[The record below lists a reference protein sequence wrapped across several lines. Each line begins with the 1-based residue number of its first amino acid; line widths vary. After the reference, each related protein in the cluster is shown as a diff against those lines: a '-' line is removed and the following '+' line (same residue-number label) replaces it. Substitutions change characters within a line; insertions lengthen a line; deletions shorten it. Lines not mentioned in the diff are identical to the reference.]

1 MLQCVKRTIAAGGFN
16 RSSIYWLDTS
26 HIHPKV
32 RIDNNDSPFKKD
44 TSDLENF
51 YFKKSHLAA
60 IKIDPLYNS
69 YSSLYLSKMGLNHE
83 KRNRGNEKK
92 GSTEKF
98 QSLNFDTYWF
108 SSLFLLR
115 TILILIMS
123 ELIIRTFSSV
133 ALNVSK
139 KYVLSWSTAKA
150 PFCCREIFSCKR
162 WNLQSFNAHMIS
174 KNAGLSKKLLV
185 NLLLGKSDFKIVLES
200 PGISDFS
207 TF

>member
-92 GSTEKF
+92 RFHQK
-98 QSLNFDTYWF
+98 
-108 SSLFLLR
+108 
-115 TILILIMS
+115 IP
-123 ELIIRTFSSV
+123 ELEF
-133 ALNVSK
+133 
-139 KYVLSWSTAKA
+139 
-150 PFCCREIFSCKR
+150 
-162 WNLQSFNAHMIS
+162 
-174 KNAGLSKKLLV
+174 
-185 NLLLGKSDFKIVLES
+185 
-200 PGISDFS
+200 
-207 TF
+207 